1 MSSPTATAA
10 AVVVAAVAAE
20 EQCGDELDQAIARA
34 GPQLAG
40 EIRALHPAAAATTA
54 TTTAPANSE
63 GGDDGGDSDGSEGSE
78 DSDDSDESDDRQEP
92 QEDSEEKAKLVE
104 VFLEIQAAAA
114 DALTQ
119 LCQQNLKQK
128 KEATGSSNSTTRA
141 EAHQMA
147 FKAVV
152 RVLSA
157 VHLG

>member
-1 MSSPTATAA
+1 MGSVGSGAS
-10 AVVVAAVAAE
+10 
-20 EQCGDELDQAIARA
+20 
-34 GPQLAG
+34 
-40 EIRALHPAAAATTA
+40 AAAAPLAEGA
-54 TTTAPANSE
+54 TVEPTPAA
-63 GGDDGGDSDGSEGSE
+63 
-78 DSDDSDESDDRQEP
+78 EP
-92 QEDSEEKAKLVE
+92 QEDSASLSSEEKAKLVE

-119 LCQQNLKQK
+119 LCQKNLEQK
-128 KEATGSSNSTTRA
+128 KEATGSSNSTART